1 MSELVS
7 QETDLGSIIQA
18 LTHMVC
24 HEFCKEFRGEGE
36 KKASDL
42 IDVLYKKKQM
52 HFSDFHLVFHCP
64 ELWVTFCSW
73 SPGDHDCN

>member
-18 LTHMVC
+18 LTHTVC
-24 HEFCKEFRGEGE
+24 HEFCKEFREEGE

-42 IDVLYKKKQM
+42 IDVLYKKKQQM
-52 HFSDFHLVFHCP
+52 SFSDFHLVFDCP
-64 ELWVTFCSW
+64 EL
-73 SPGDHDCN
+73 

>member
-1 MSELVS
+1 MVMSELVS
-7 QETDLGSIIQA
+7 QENDLGSIIQA

-42 IDVLYKKKQM
+42 IDVLYKKKTDA
-52 HFSDFHLVFHCP
+52 FL
-64 ELWVTFCSW
+64 
-73 SPGDHDCN
+73 

>member
-18 LTHMVC
+18 LTHTVC

-42 IDVLYKKKQM
+42 IDVLYKKNNR
-52 HFSDFHLVFHCP
+52 
-64 ELWVTFCSW
+64 WVSLTFTLSLIVQSCE
-73 SPGDHDCN
+73 

>member
-18 LTHMVC
+18 LTHTVC

-42 IDVLYKKKQM
+42 IDVLYKK
-52 HFSDFHLVFHCP
+52 
-64 ELWVTFCSW
+64 
-73 SPGDHDCN
+73 NNR